1 MKIHSGV
8 ILTWQFWFMENMVD
22 SGTRLKTVLL
32 RAVPSLCSE
41 LGGDSEVSS
50 QSSVIAS
57 GLWPSIFV
65 DVLMAQLE

>member
-1 MKIHSGV
+1 
-8 ILTWQFWFMENMVD
+8 MENMVD

-57 GLWPSIFV
+57 GLRLSIFV
-65 DVLMAQLE
+65 DVLMAQLVER

>member
-1 MKIHSGV
+1 
-8 ILTWQFWFMENMVD
+8 MENMVD

-57 GLWPSIFV
+57 GLRLSIFV
-65 DVLMAQLE
+65 DVLMAQLV

>member
-1 MKIHSGV
+1 MKELDIVYSD
-8 ILTWQFWFMENMVD
+8 ENSFRCDFGLDNFDSWKID

-41 LGGDSEVSS
+41 LEGDSEVSS

-57 GLWPSIFV
+57 GL
-65 DVLMAQLE
+65 